1 MNGKTWAIFAI
12 VVAAVVGGMI
22 YLSTQNR
29 LNVSDISNDA
39 AMRIIPAEARTGDIG
54 EHTIGN
60 ANGKVVMIEYGD
72 YQCPGCRT
80 AAPEAKRV
88 AEKYKDHVALVFR
101 NYPIPSL
108 HPNARAAAAV
118 AEAAG
123 LQGKFWEMHD
133 LLYTNQGTWSN
144 ARAKERTDV
153 FSGYAKQLGLNVDKF
168 NADLA
173 SGAVTKKIDFDVAV
187 GRQLQIDGTPTFFIN
202 GNKLNLGDASSIE
215 NAVKD
220 ALKKAGVAV
229 DKAKS

>member
-1 MNGKTWAIFAI
+1 M
-12 VVAAVVGGMI
+12 
-22 YLSTQNR
+22 
-29 LNVSDISNDA
+29 
-39 AMRIIPAEARTGDIG
+39 
-54 EHTIGN
+54 
-60 ANGKVVMIEYGD
+60 
-72 YQCPGCRT
+72 
-80 AAPEAKRV
+80 

-133 LLYTNQGTWSN
+133 LLYTNQGAWSN

-153 FSGYAKQLGLNVDKF
+153 FSSYAKQLGLNVDKF

-173 SGAVTKKIDFDVAV
+173 GSAVTKKIDFDVAV